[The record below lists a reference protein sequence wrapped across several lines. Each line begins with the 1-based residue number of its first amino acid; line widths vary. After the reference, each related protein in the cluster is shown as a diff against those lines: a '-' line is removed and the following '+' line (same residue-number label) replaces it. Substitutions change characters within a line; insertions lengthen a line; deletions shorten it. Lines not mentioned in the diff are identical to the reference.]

1 LVDPATN
8 DFKVASGMDD
18 IIELDFKNPDL
29 RKAMTDAM
37 KFWVREC
44 DIDGF
49 RCDLA
54 FWVELDF
61 WKEARQEL
69 DAIKP
74 LFWLGEFDELEEP
87 TYGEV
92 FDASYTW
99 TWMHKAK
106 DFYQQKLAVDSLW

>member
-1 LVDPATN
+1 
-8 DFKVASGMDD
+8 
-18 IIELDFKNPDL
+18 
-29 RKAMTDAM
+29 M
-37 KFWVREC
+37 KFWVTEC

-61 WKEARQEL
+61 WKEARPQL
-69 DAIKP
+69 DAVKP

-87 TYGEV
+87 EYGEA

-99 TWMHKAK
+99 TWMHKTEKSFIARVNR
-106 DFYQQKLAVDSLW
+106 YLLAICVLKRDG